1 VWRTTAIRADGSA
14 VTRPPRGPPPAA
26 VEITIADRHVAS
38 VPPGDRYVQDRLAL
52 AFITTDNRSVE
63 LRQLR
68 SFLAVARLRH
78 FTRAGQELR
87 IAQPALSQ
95 QIRRLEAELG
105 IELLSRTSRR
115 VRLTEAG
122 EVLAVRAQRAL
133 AELDS
138 AVAELGE
145 LSGLVRGRLTIG
157 ALPAI
162 GPLDPPAVLAGFH
175 AEHPGVD
182 LRLREET
189 ADEVLALLRS
199 DELDL
204 AISFVDP
211 EGGAADL
218 GRVTLFEE
226 ELVLVT
232 AAGHPLAARR
242 AVSSSDLATEAL
254 IVTTPGSA
262 IRRTIE
268 QALAAAGVSPRIAFE
283 SNELATLLGLAER
296 GMGVAVL
303 PRTWAAGRHGGRT
316 GRGVATVSLAPA
328 PLVRPVALVWRRGR
342 RQSPAGAAF
351 VRHLG
356 ATLGLDP
363 ARLDALALARVSV
376 TR

>member
-1 VWRTTAIRADGSA
+1 M
-14 VTRPPRGPPPAA
+14 
-26 VEITIADRHVAS
+26 
-38 VPPGDRYVQDRLAL
+38 
-52 AFITTDNRSVE
+52 E

-78 FTRAGQELR
+78 FTRASRELH

-105 IELLSRTSRR
+105 VDLLWRTSRR

-138 AVAELGE
+138 AVAELQE
-145 LSGLVRGRLTIG
+145 LGGLVHGRLTVG
-157 ALPAI
+157 ALPAV
-162 GPLDPPAVLAGFH
+162 GPLDPPALLASFH
-175 AEHPGVD
+175 AAHPGLD
-182 LRLREET
+182 LFLREET

-211 EGGAADL
+211 EGSAADV
-218 GRVTLFEE
+218 GRVVLFEE
-226 ELVLVT
+226 ELVLVV
-232 AAGHPLAARR
+232 ARDHPLAARDQVR
-242 AVSSSDLATEAL
+242 PADLAGEAL

-268 QALAAAGVSPRIAFE
+268 QALAATGVSARIAFE
-283 SNELATLLGLAER
+283 SNERATLLGLAGR

-303 PRTWAAGRHGGRT
+303 PRTWVPSHPPSNPGPRDADV
-316 GRGVATVSLAPA
+316 VAVSLAPA
-328 PLVRPVALVWRRGR
+328 PLRRPVALVWRRGR
-342 RQSPAGAAF
+342 RQSPAGEAF
-351 VRHLG
+351 VRHL
-356 ATLGLDP
+356 ADELGIDP
-363 ARLDALALARVSV
+363 ARLDALVRVSG

>member
-1 VWRTTAIRADGSA
+1 
-14 VTRPPRGPPPAA
+14 
-26 VEITIADRHVAS
+26 
-38 VPPGDRYVQDRLAL
+38 
-52 AFITTDNRSVE
+52 VE

-78 FTRAGQELR
+78 FTRASRELH

-105 IELLSRTSRR
+105 VDLLWRTSRR

-138 AVAELGE
+138 AVAELQE
-145 LSGLVRGRLTIG
+145 LGGLVQGRLTVG
-157 ALPAI
+157 ALPAV
-162 GPLDPPAVLAGFH
+162 GPLDPPALLASFH
-175 AEHPGVD
+175 AAHPGLD
-182 LRLREET
+182 LFLREET

-211 EGGAADL
+211 EGSAADV
-218 GRVTLFEE
+218 GRVVLFEE
-226 ELVLVT
+226 ELVLVV
-232 AAGHPLAARR
+232 ARDHPLAARDPVGP
-242 AVSSSDLATEAL
+242 ADLAGEAL

-268 QALAAAGVSPRIAFE
+268 QALAATGVSARIAFE
-283 SNELATLLGLAER
+283 SNERATLLGLAGR

-303 PRTWAAGRHGGRT
+303 PKTWVPSHPRRRDADV
-316 GRGVATVSLAPA
+316 VAVSLAPA
-328 PLVRPVALVWRRGR
+328 PLRRPVALVWRRGR
-342 RQSPAGAAF
+342 RQSPAGEAF
-351 VRHLG
+351 VRHL
-356 ATLGLDP
+356 ADELGIDP
-363 ARLDALALARVSV
+363 ARLDALVRVSG

>member
-1 VWRTTAIRADGSA
+1 M
-14 VTRPPRGPPPAA
+14 
-26 VEITIADRHVAS
+26 
-38 VPPGDRYVQDRLAL
+38 
-52 AFITTDNRSVE
+52 E

-78 FTRAGQELR
+78 FTRASRELH

-105 IELLSRTSRR
+105 VDLLWRTSRR

-138 AVAELGE
+138 AVAELQE
-145 LSGLVRGRLTIG
+145 LGGLVHGRLTVG
-157 ALPAI
+157 ALPAV
-162 GPLDPPAVLAGFH
+162 GPLDPPALLASFH
-175 AEHPGVD
+175 AAHPGID
-182 LRLREET
+182 LFLREET

-211 EGGAADL
+211 EGSAADV
-218 GRVTLFEE
+218 GRVVLFEE
-226 ELVLVT
+226 ELVLVV
-232 AAGHPLAARR
+232 ARDHPLAARDQVR
-242 AVSSSDLATEAL
+242 PADLAGEAL

-268 QALAAAGVSPRIAFE
+268 QALAATGVSARIAFE
-283 SNELATLLGLAER
+283 SNERATLLGLAGR

-303 PRTWAAGRHGGRT
+303 PRTWVPSHPPSNPGPRDADV
-316 GRGVATVSLAPA
+316 VAVSLAPS
-328 PLVRPVALVWRRGR
+328 PLRRPVALVWRRGR
-342 RQSPAGAAF
+342 RQSPAGEAF
-351 VRHLG
+351 VRHL
-356 ATLGLDP
+356 ADELGIDP
-363 ARLDALALARVSV
+363 ARLDALVRVSG

>member
-1 VWRTTAIRADGSA
+1 M
-14 VTRPPRGPPPAA
+14 
-26 VEITIADRHVAS
+26 
-38 VPPGDRYVQDRLAL
+38 
-52 AFITTDNRSVE
+52 E

-78 FTRAGQELR
+78 FTRASRELH

-105 IELLSRTSRR
+105 VDLLWRTSRR

-138 AVAELGE
+138 AVAELQE
-145 LSGLVRGRLTIG
+145 LGGLVHGRLTVG
-157 ALPAI
+157 ALPAV
-162 GPLDPPAVLAGFH
+162 GPLDPPALLASFH
-175 AEHPGVD
+175 AAHPGLD
-182 LRLREET
+182 LFLREET

-211 EGGAADL
+211 EGSAADV
-218 GRVTLFEE
+218 GRVVLFEE
-226 ELVLVT
+226 ELVLVV
-232 AAGHPLAARR
+232 ARDHPLAARDEVR
-242 AVSSSDLATEAL
+242 PADLAGEAL

-268 QALAAAGVSPRIAFE
+268 EALAATGVSARIAFE
-283 SNELATLLGLAER
+283 SNERATLLGLAGR

-303 PRTWAAGRHGGRT
+303 PRTWVPSHPPSNPGRRDADV
-316 GRGVATVSLAPA
+316 VAVSLAPA
-328 PLVRPVALVWRRGR
+328 PLRRPVALVWRRGR
-342 RQSPAGAAF
+342 RQSPAGEAF
-351 VRHLG
+351 VRHL
-356 ATLGLDP
+356 ADELGIDP
-363 ARLDALALARVSV
+363 ARLDALVRVSG

>member
-1 VWRTTAIRADGSA
+1 
-14 VTRPPRGPPPAA
+14 
-26 VEITIADRHVAS
+26 
-38 VPPGDRYVQDRLAL
+38 
-52 AFITTDNRSVE
+52 VE

-78 FTRAGQELR
+78 FTRASRELH

-105 IELLSRTSRR
+105 VDLLWRTSRR

-138 AVAELGE
+138 AVAELQE
-145 LSGLVRGRLTIG
+145 LGGLVHGRLTVG
-157 ALPAI
+157 ALPAV
-162 GPLDPPAVLAGFH
+162 GPLDPPALLASFH
-175 AEHPGVD
+175 AAHPGLD
-182 LRLREET
+182 LFLREET

-211 EGGAADL
+211 EGSAADV
-218 GRVTLFEE
+218 GRVVLFEE
-226 ELVLVT
+226 ELVLVV
-232 AAGHPLAARR
+232 ARDHPLAARDPVGP
-242 AVSSSDLATEAL
+242 ADLAGEAL

-268 QALAAAGVSPRIAFE
+268 QALAATGVSARIAFE
-283 SNELATLLGLAER
+283 SNERATLLGLAGR

-303 PRTWAAGRHGGRT
+303 PKTWVPHPRRRDADV
-316 GRGVATVSLAPA
+316 VAVSLAPA
-328 PLVRPVALVWRRGR
+328 PLRRPVALVWRRGR
-342 RQSPAGAAF
+342 RQSPAGEAF
-351 VRHLG
+351 VRHL
-356 ATLGLDP
+356 ADELGIDP
-363 ARLDALALARVSV
+363 ARLDALVRVSG

>member
-1 VWRTTAIRADGSA
+1 VSSA
-14 VTRPPRGPPPAA
+14 LIDMSKTHLHSDRSRL
-26 VEITIADRHVAS
+26 TI
-38 VPPGDRYVQDRLAL
+38 
-52 AFITTDNRSVE
+52 NRVVE

-78 FTRAGQELR
+78 FTRASRELH

-105 IELLSRTSRR
+105 VDLLWRTSRR

-138 AVAELGE
+138 AVAELQE
-145 LSGLVRGRLTIG
+145 LGGLVHGRLTVG
-157 ALPAI
+157 ALPAV
-162 GPLDPPAVLAGFH
+162 GPLDPPALLASFH
-175 AEHPGVD
+175 AAHPGID
-182 LRLREET
+182 LFLREET

-211 EGGAADL
+211 EGSAADV
-218 GRVTLFEE
+218 GRVVLFEE
-226 ELVLVT
+226 ELVLVV
-232 AAGHPLAARR
+232 ARDHPIAARDPVR
-242 AVSSSDLATEAL
+242 PADLAGEAL

-268 QALAAAGVSPRIAFE
+268 QALAATAVSARIAFE
-283 SNELATLLGLAER
+283 SNERTTLLGLAGR

-303 PRTWAAGRHGGRT
+303 PRTWIPA
-316 GRGVATVSLAPA
+316 RGDVVAVSLAPA
-328 PLVRPVALVWRRGR
+328 PLFRPVALVWRRGR
-342 RQSPAGAAF
+342 RQSPAGEAF
-351 VRHLG
+351 VRHL
-356 ATLGLDP
+356 ADELGIDP
-363 ARLDALALARVSV
+363 ARLDALVRVSG

>member
-1 VWRTTAIRADGSA
+1 
-14 VTRPPRGPPPAA
+14 
-26 VEITIADRHVAS
+26 
-38 VPPGDRYVQDRLAL
+38 
-52 AFITTDNRSVE
+52 VE

-78 FTRAGQELR
+78 FTRASRELH

-162 GPLDPPAVLAGFH
+162 GPLDPPALLAGFH
-175 AEHPGVD
+175 AAHPGVD

-199 DELDL
+199 DELDF

-232 AAGHPLAARR
+232 AAGHPLAARD
-242 AVSSSDLATEAL
+242 VVHSSDLATEAL

-268 QALAAAGVSPRIAFE
+268 QALGSAGVSPRIAFE

-296 GMGVAVL
+296 GMGIAVL
-303 PRTWAAGRHGGRT
+303 PRAWAAGRHGGRT
-316 GRGVATVSLAPA
+316 GRGVATVSLAPS

-356 ATLGLDP
+356 ATLGLD
-363 ARLDALALARVSV
+363 ALARERVSGS
-376 TR
+376 R